1 MSDQCEKCGAVNWSD
16 PKYQPSLLFKRIHLF
31 DKDVIQDE
39 CLVYKCLT
47 CGASKVTNTKD
58 RE

>member
-1 MSDQCEKCGAVNWSD
+1 MSEECAKCGAINWSD
-16 PKYQPSLLFKRIHLF
+16 PKYQPSLLLPRILPF
-31 DKDVIQDE
+31 DKDVIQNE